1 VSTAYECDCGLVFQ
15 LAEDSGGRITH
26 CLRRT
31 RPVKVPI
38 TQPEPPPAAPAT
50 GVQAAPPEP
59 SALRSGEE
67 DREVGIEGGQGI
79 ADSYSMP
86 LGEVPSVKRGFN
98 LTDLALIGGGG
109 LMAAA
114 FFWYFLGYRLF
125 GGDRLYPTALLFFAG
140 LSFLVKT
147 MFRDMQN

>member
-1 VSTAYECDCGLVFQ
+1 VSVVYECDCGLVYE
-15 LAEDSGGRITH
+15 LADDSAGRITH
-26 CLRRT
+26 CSRCK
-31 RPVKVPI
+31 RPVTVPT
-38 TQPEPPPAAPAT
+38 TQPDLPPAPPVT

-59 SALRSGEE
+59 SVLRSGEE
-67 DREVGIEGGQGI
+67 DREAGIEGGMGI
-79 ADSYSMP
+79 ADSYP
-86 LGEVPSVKRGFN
+86 EPPGEVPSVKRGFN